1 MSPLRLVYTFPVPD
15 FIPRNPDYER
25 SVRESWTTQSFLRL
39 LGAEITKV
47 APGAVETVLPWR
59 ADLCQQ
65 HGYFHA
71 GAIATLADVTGGYSA
86 YSMLPAGWSMLSTEF
101 KINLISPAIGERL
114 IARGQLLKAGR
125 TLFPVRVD
133 VLAVQD
139 GSEKLVAAM
148 QMTLMGLEDRP
159 ELGTG

>member
-1 MSPLRLVYTFPVPD
+1 MPD

-86 YSMLPAGWSMLSTEF
+86 YSMLPSGWSMLSTEF

-133 VLAVQD
+133 VMAVQD

-159 ELGTG
+159 ELGAG